1 MSQTVATAALAQ
13 SRLFRA
19 LSVTARQT
27 LIERGAEVRL
37 APDERLCAK
46 GDMGDALYVILE
58 GEIEVG
64 VATAGGKQVRF
75 AALGPGDVAGDM
87 AVIDGGA
94 RSADMTA
101 QRRTRLLRISREALL
116 ETLATEPNALLA
128 LAAEL
133 VARLRAAD
141 AVIEGA
147 VLHDLGA
154 KLAQLLLSES
164 GGGARPVQLT
174 QVEMAR
180 RISVSREKLNRKL
193 AALRDDG
200 LLEMGRTG
208 VKVTDVAGLEALV
221 RRRGED

>member
-1 MSQTVATAALAQ
+1 MSQTVAVAALAQ

-19 LSVTARQT
+19 LSAGARQK
-27 LIERGAEVRL
+27 LVERGAEVRL

-46 GDMGDALYVILE
+46 GDKGDALYLILE

-64 VATAGGKQVRF
+64 VTTAGGKQVRF
-75 AALGPGDVAGDM
+75 AALTTGDVAGDM
-87 AVIDGGA
+87 AVIDGGP

-101 QRRTRLLRISREALL
+101 LRRTRLLRISREALL
-116 ETLATEPNALLA
+116 ETLAAEPAALLA

-133 VARLRAAD
+133 VGRLRAAD
-141 AVIEGA
+141 AAIEGA

-154 KLAQLLLSES
+154 KLAQLLLAES

-193 AALRDDG
+193 AALRDEG
-200 LLEMGRTG
+200 LVEMGRAG
-208 VKVTDVAGLEALV
+208 VKVIDTAGLEAFV

>member
-1 MSQTVATAALAQ
+1 MSQTIAAAALAQ

-19 LSVTARQT
+19 LTEEARKA
-27 LIERGAEVRL
+27 LVARGGEVRL
-37 APDERLCAK
+37 APEERLCAK
-46 GDMGDALYVILE
+46 GDKGDALYVILE

-64 VATAGGKQVRF
+64 VSTAGGKQVRF
-75 AALGPGDVAGDM
+75 AALGPGEVAGDM
-87 AVIDGGA
+87 AVIDGGP

-101 QRRTRLLRISREALL
+101 LRRTRLLRITREAVLDAL
-116 ETLATEPNALLA
+116 EREPSALLA

-141 AVIEGA
+141 AAIEGA

-154 KLAQLLLSES
+154 KLARLLLDES
-164 GGGARPVQLT
+164 GGGARAVQLT

-193 AALRDDG
+193 AALRDEG
-200 LLEMGRTG
+200 LIEMGRTG
-208 VKVTDVAGLEALV
+208 VRIADVAGLQDKV

>member
-1 MSQTVATAALAQ
+1 MSQTVAAAALAQ

-19 LSVTARQT
+19 LTAEARQT
-27 LIERGAEVRL
+27 LVERGAEVRL
-37 APDERLCAK
+37 APEERLCAK
-46 GDMGDALYVILE
+46 GDKGDALYVILE

-64 VATAGGKQVRF
+64 VTTPGGKQVRF
-75 AALGPGDVAGDM
+75 ASLGPGDVGGDM
-87 AVIDGGA
+87 AVIDGGP

-101 QRRTRLLRISREALL
+101 LRKTRLLRISREALL
-116 ETLATEPNALLA
+116 EALQEEPPAMLA

-141 AVIEGA
+141 ATIESA

-154 KLAQLLLSES
+154 KLARLLLDES
-164 GGGARPVQLT
+164 GAGARAVQLT

-193 AALRDDG
+193 ASMRDEG
-200 LLEMGRTG
+200 LIEMSRTG
-208 VKVTDVAGLEALV
+208 VKISDAAGLEALV
-221 RRRGED
+221 RRRADD

>member
-1 MSQTVATAALAQ
+1 MSQTVAVGALAQ

-19 LSVTARQT
+19 LSPGARQT
-27 LIERGAEVRL
+27 LVERGAEVRL

-46 GDMGDALYVILE
+46 GDKGDALYVILE
-58 GEIEVG
+58 GELEVG
-64 VATAGGKQVRF
+64 VTTAGGKQVRF
-75 AALGPGDVAGDM
+75 AALGAGDVAGDM
-87 AVIDGGA
+87 AVIDGGP

-101 QRRTRLLRISREALL
+101 LRKTRLLRIARDTLLAAL
-116 ETLATEPNALLA
+116 EQEPKAMLA

-133 VARLRAAD
+133 VARLRATD
-141 AVIEGA
+141 AAMESA

-154 KLAQLLLSES
+154 KLARLLLDES
-164 GGGARPVQLT
+164 GRGARSVQLT

-193 AALRDDG
+193 ATLRDEG
-200 LLEMGRTG
+200 LIEMGRTG
-208 VKVTDVAGLEALV
+208 VKVIDAAGLEGMV

>member
-1 MSQTVATAALAQ
+1 MSQTVAATALAQ

-19 LSVTARQT
+19 LTDKARQT
-27 LIERGAEVRL
+27 LVERGAEVRL

-46 GDMGDALYVILE
+46 GDKGDALYVILE

-75 AALGPGDVAGDM
+75 AALGPGAVAGDM
-87 AVIDGGA
+87 AVIDGGP

-101 QRRTRLLRISREALL
+101 LRRTRLLRISREALL
-116 ETLATEPNALLA
+116 EALEKEPRAVLA

-141 AVIEGA
+141 ATIESA
-147 VLHDLGA
+147 VLHDLAA
-154 KLAQLLLSES
+154 KLARLLVDES
-164 GGGARPVQLT
+164 GGGVRPVQLT

-193 AALRDDG
+193 AALRDEG
-200 LLEMGRTG
+200 LIEMGRAG
-208 VKVTDVAGLEALV
+208 VRVLDVPGLEALV
-221 RRRGED
+221 RRRGDD